1 MNFLK
6 LSPPVLS
13 LILLGAHFFRARF
26 IFAVIICIILIIFIF
41 IKQNWAARLIQ
52 IGLMFGSIEWI
63 RTLLFF
69 AEKRQDAGE
78 PWIRLAVILGVVAL
92 FTGLSALVFQ
102 SKSLKERYRLI

>member
-13 LILLGAHFFRARF
+13 LLLLGAHFFRARL
-26 IFAVIICIILIIFIF
+26 IFAVVICAIFIIFIF
-41 IKQNWAARLIQ
+41 IRNRWVARLIQ
-52 IGLMFGSIEWI
+52 IGLFIGAIEWT

-69 AEKRQDAGE
+69 IELRQDAGE
-78 PWIRLAVILGVVAL
+78 PWIRLVFILGGVAI

-102 SKSLKERYRLI
+102 SNSLKERYGLM